1 MWLSLLSRFTEEEAK
16 KVNEITR
23 NSTHDTIEFNK
34 MTEKKMNILIVEDDQ
49 DLNKAYNM
57 IISSAGHH
65 VTSAHD
71 GKQALEVL
79 AGDFKPDIIF
89 LDLRMPVLDGI
100 GFLKEY
106 DVSSDN
112 ATVVVFSNYDAQDE
126 VDEAFEL
133 GAHRYVLKARAAP
146 KELLRIISDIAHEK
160 TTA

>member
-1 MWLSLLSRFTEEEAK
+1 M
-16 KVNEITR
+16 NEIT
-23 NSTHDTIEFNK
+23 STTAHDTIKSNE
-34 MTEKKMNILIVEDDQ
+34 MTERKMNILIVEDDE
-49 DLNKAYNM
+49 DLNKAYGM
-57 IISSAGHH
+57 IIASAGHE
-65 VTSAHD
+65 VSSAHD
-71 GKQALEVL
+71 GKQALEML
-79 AGDFKPDIIF
+79 GEGLSPDIIF

-106 DVSSDN
+106 DTAAND

-160 TTA
+160 ATA